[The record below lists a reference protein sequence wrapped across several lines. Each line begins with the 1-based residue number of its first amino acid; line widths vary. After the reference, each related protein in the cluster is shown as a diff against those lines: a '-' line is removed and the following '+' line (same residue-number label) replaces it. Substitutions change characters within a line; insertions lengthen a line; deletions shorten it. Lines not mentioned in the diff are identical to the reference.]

1 VKVLLKL
8 ELKAVNGGQ
17 SCSSC
22 EAAGASAAKV
32 VKVFNKAVS
41 GAPIR

>member
-1 VKVLLKL
+1 MKVLSQYDIQ
-8 ELKAVNGGQ
+8 EVNGG

-22 EAAGASAAKV
+22 EAAGAKV
-32 VKVFNKAVS
+32 AQAVKAFNKAVS